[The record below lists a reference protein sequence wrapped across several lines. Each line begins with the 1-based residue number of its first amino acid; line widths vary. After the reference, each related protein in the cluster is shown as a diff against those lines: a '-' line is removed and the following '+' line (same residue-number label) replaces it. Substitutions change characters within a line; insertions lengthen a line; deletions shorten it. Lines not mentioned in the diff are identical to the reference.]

1 MGIVDLFGNSGSIRI
16 DVNQDA
22 IDLGVKNIEQMMTT
36 NPELRTK
43 LQAAIREDVQ
53 KARAAVVN
61 NMPTVFDNGDPN
73 EARRAVRRVLYQQIL
88 GANLNIY
95 NMKRG
100 TAGWKVRQV
109 ERKVEMNPRM
119 RGGNR
124 RSRSFKTIRMY
135 GYEGKARGMILRWL
149 NDGVNDRTINFASNS
164 KRKVDK
170 WNKHPNTGN
179 RGSIAPRNFFGQ
191 LAGSALSVVSQH
203 LAMMIEEEIANQF
216 NNNNQ

>member
-1 MGIVDLFGNSGSIRI
+1 MCGFFSMGIVDFFGNSGSIRI

-61 NMPTVFDNGDPN
+61 NMPTVFANGDPN
-73 EARRAVRRVLYQQIL
+73 EARRAIRRVLYQQIL

-100 TAGWKVRQV
+100 TAGWKVRQI
-109 ERKVEMNPRM
+109 ERKVEMNPKM

-124 RSRSFKTIRMY
+124 IKRSFKTIRMQ
-135 GYEGKARGMILRWL
+135 GYEGKARGFILRWL
-149 NDGVNDRTINFASNS
+149 NSGTDERES
-164 KRKVDK
+164 RY
-170 WNKHPNTGN
+170 GN